1 MSASVSPLDVRRARR
16 RSGSDLADRGF
27 RAAAAGAAWLV
38 LVVLIAIAALMFY
51 GGLPA
56 FRAFG
61 VHFLY
66 GTEWNPVAKQ
76 FAAGVAIY
84 GTLV

>member
-1 MSASVSPLDVRRARR
+1 MSATDSTAPTAFARR
-16 RSGSDLADRGF
+16 RPRLDLADRGF
-27 RAAAAGAAWLV
+27 QAAAGGAALLV
-38 LVVLIAIAALMFY
+38 LVLLLAIAASMLY

-61 VHFLY
+61 LRFLY

-76 FAAGVAIY
+76 FAAGVA
-84 GTLV
+84 